1 MRRRPIVF
9 VAATLFAL
17 AAAFG
22 QALAGPLPA
31 RACSCMEPLP
41 RLAGVASEPGVVVL
55 VGTIGQQ
62 GPERTPVAV
71 ERWFSG
77 PGMTEVVWLNFGT
90 QAMTSCDPFVTA
102 GEKRMM
108 VLHSNGDGT
117 YGVNPCVASGVVGT
131 ESGDA
136 ALAEAEAL
144 FTVQPT
150 PSPAATDPP
159 ATPTPPADDPSAGWL
174 MVGGVLGAAALVFAG
189 VVLLSVRRRRAN

>member
-1 MRRRPIVF
+1 MRRRPIVLA
-9 VAATLFAL
+9 AATLLAL

-41 RLAGVASEPGVVVL
+41 SLARVASEPGVVVL

-62 GPERTPVAV
+62 QPERTPVAV
-71 ERWFSG
+71 ERWFNG
-77 PGMTEVVWLNFGT
+77 PGMTEVVWLNFGR

-108 VLHSNGDGT
+108 VLHANEDGT
-117 YGVNPCVASGVVGT
+117 YGVNPCVVSGVVGT
-131 ESGDA
+131 ESGDTA
-136 ALAEAEAL
+136 VAEAEAL
-144 FTVQPT
+144 FAVQPT

-159 ATPTPPADDPSAGWL
+159 ATPGPSVGDTGAGWL
-174 MVGGVLGAAALVFAG
+174 MVGGVLGAAALVFAS